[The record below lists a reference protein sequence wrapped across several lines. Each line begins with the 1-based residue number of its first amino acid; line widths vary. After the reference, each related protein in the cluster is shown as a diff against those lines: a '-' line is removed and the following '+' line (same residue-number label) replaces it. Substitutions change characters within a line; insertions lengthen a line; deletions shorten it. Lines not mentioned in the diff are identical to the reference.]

1 MANGMRIPLARPD
14 VREDDVQRVV
24 EVLRS
29 HRLALGPWIERFEE
43 QLAGY
48 VGVRHAVAVNSGTS
62 ALHLIVRALGVGP
75 GDEVITTPFSFVA
88 STNAILFEGATPIFA
103 DIDPE
108 TLCID
113 PTAVERAITPRTKA
127 ILAVDVFGHPAD
139 WPALEAIAAERGFA
153 LIEDAAEALG
163 SDRGGRRCGSF
174 GRAAIFGF
182 YPNKQI
188 TTGEGGAVVSDD
200 EDLVALCRSMANQG
214 RGEENGWLQHV
225 RLGYN
230 YRLDEMSAALG
241 CSQLARIDQIVEERA
256 RIAAWYA
263 EALKEVEGVIVPA
276 VAFEGRMSWFV
287 YVVRLSSAFGRE
299 DRDGI
304 LAALSER
311 GIGCSDYFQPI
322 HLQPFLRESL
332 GTGANQFPVTEAV
345 AERTVALPFYV
356 GLSRSDV
363 DLVVDTL
370 VESIDTRGRDR

>member
-1 MANGMRIPLARPD
+1 
-14 VREDDVQRVV
+14 
-24 EVLRS
+24 
-29 HRLALGPWIERFEE
+29 
-43 QLAGY
+43 
-48 VGVRHAVAVNSGTS
+48 
-62 ALHLIVRALGVGP
+62 
-75 GDEVITTPFSFVA
+75 
-88 STNAILFEGATPIFA
+88 
-103 DIDPE
+103 
-108 TLCID
+108 
-113 PTAVERAITPRTKA
+113 
-127 ILAVDVFGHPAD
+127 
-139 WPALEAIAAERGFA
+139 
-153 LIEDAAEALG
+153 
-163 SDRGGRRCGSF
+163 
-174 GRAAIFGF
+174 
-182 YPNKQI
+182 
-188 TTGEGGAVVSDD
+188 DD

-356 GLSRSDV
+356 GLSRSNV